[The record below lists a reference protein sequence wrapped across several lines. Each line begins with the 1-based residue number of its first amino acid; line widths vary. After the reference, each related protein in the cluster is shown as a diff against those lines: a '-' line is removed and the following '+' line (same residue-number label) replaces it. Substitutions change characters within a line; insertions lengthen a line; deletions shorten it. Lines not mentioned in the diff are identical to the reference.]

1 MHIMKLEELKT
12 LIVHNLDVVEFL
24 DIIGRDISDLVEA
37 FEDDVSECFDDLAK
51 AGEGK
56 RNKLRSLS

>member
-24 DIIGRDISDLVEA
+24 DIIGCDISDLVEA
-37 FEDDVSECFDDLAK
+37 FEDDVSESFDDLAK
-51 AGEGK
+51 AVE
-56 RNKLRSLS
+56 

>member
-1 MHIMKLEELKT
+1 MHIMKLDELKT

-24 DIIGRDISDLVEA
+24 DIIGRDISDLVEF

-51 AGEGK
+51 AVE
-56 RNKLRSLS
+56 

>member
-1 MHIMKLEELKT
+1 MRKHLLMHIMKLEELKT

-51 AGEGK
+51 AVE
-56 RNKLRSLS
+56 